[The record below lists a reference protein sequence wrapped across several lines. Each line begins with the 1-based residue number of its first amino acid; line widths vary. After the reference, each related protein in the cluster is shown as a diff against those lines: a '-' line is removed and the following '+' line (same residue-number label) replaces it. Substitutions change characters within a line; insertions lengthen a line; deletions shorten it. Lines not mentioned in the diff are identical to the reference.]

1 MLIAFLLNL
10 KKMGCSSPAVPIEY
24 NISKALEM
32 HNQKRAHHE
41 APPLNINNELNLLAQ
56 EYSENLGKK
65 KKPIHIIYKDEFLGE
80 NIYIYKG
87 KDFNVE
93 SMVNAWYDEGKIY
106 DNNSLNYQKNT
117 SHFTQMIW
125 KETSE
130 VGFGFKRR
138 GNIYYGVAFYYPPGN
153 TLGEF
158 KDNIIIKT

>member
-1 MLIAFLLNL
+1 
-10 KKMGCSSPAVPIEY
+10 
-24 NISKALEM
+24 M

-41 APPLNINNELNLLAQ
+41 VEPLTINNELNLLAQ
-56 EYSENLGKK
+56 KYSENLGNEKS
-65 KKPIHIIYKDEFLGE
+65 PNHIIYKDVFLGE

-87 KDFNVE
+87 RDFNVE
-93 SMVNAWYDEGKIY
+93 DMCNAWYNEGKAY
-106 DNNSLNYQKNT
+106 NNKSLNYQKNT

-138 GNIYYGVAFYYPPGN
+138 GKIYYCVAFYYPPGN

-158 KDNIIIKT
+158 KDNIIIK